1 MLPEE
6 IVKKI
11 EGYVEDI
18 WWMEHK
24 DKFKSVLQHI
34 PRGYMDLLLMSVSKQ
49 LHRLEELSN
58 ELHNDELSNDLQK
71 IENYSTNEIQKI
83 DERIKKLRGISNHNQ
98 DDRMHILFLLLFI
111 FFILH
116 ITEKSC

>member
-58 ELHNDELSNDLQK
+58 
-71 IENYSTNEIQKI
+71 
-83 DERIKKLRGISNHNQ
+83 
-98 DDRMHILFLLLFI
+98 
-111 FFILH
+111 
-116 ITEKSC
+116 